1 MDESTAPSTTP
12 NPTAPNPVP
21 NGQEGPSP
29 EQATVA
35 NWLREDFNAGK
46 MTADQFAEAMQELTG
61 EEDTQGPDTRT
72 DSQKEFDSA
81 FPPAKPE
88 HYTFPPAAPGE
99 QMSPEMR
106 AAEMTTRSWLS
117 TGLFSR
123 EHGSALAVEVDRVAR
138 KIEHF
143 TPAQHELFARSERLV
158 LEKVWGADTQKNLSI
173 AKAFVREVAEK
184 HPQIIDFLDQ
194 TGLGNS
200 SGVIIGLYHQ
210 AERLAARNGDSL

>member
-1 MDESTAPSTTP
+1 MDEPTLNTTP
-12 NPTAPNPVP
+12 NPATSDPAP
-21 NGQEGPSP
+21 NGQDAPSP

-61 EEDTQGPDTRT
+61 QEDTQGLDMRT
-72 DSQKEFDSA
+72 PEQKDYDAS
-81 FPPAKPE
+81 FPPARAEDFNFPFPE
-88 HYTFPPAAPGE
+88 HGVSMTADMKAADTMARG
-99 QMSPEMR
+99 
-106 AAEMTTRSWLS
+106 WLA
-117 TGLFSR
+117 TGLFTK

-143 TPAQHELFARSERLV
+143 TPAEHELFARSERLV

-210 AERLAARNGDSL
+210 AERLAARNGESL

>member
-1 MDESTAPSTTP
+1 MDELTLKTNP
-12 NPTAPNPVP
+12 NPSAPDPAP
-21 NGQEGPSP
+21 NGQEASSL
-29 EQATVA
+29 EHTTVA
-35 NWLREDFNAGK
+35 NWLQEDFNAGK
-46 MTADQFAEAMQELTG
+46 LTADEFATALEELNG
-61 EEDTQGPDTRT
+61 SDDTQGPDTRT
-72 DSQKEFDSA
+72 ESQKEHDAS

-99 QMSPEMR
+99 QISSEIR
-106 AAEMTTRSWLS
+106 AAEMTTRTWLS
-117 TGLFSR
+117 TALFSR
-123 EHGSALAVEVDRVAR
+123 EHGSALAAEVDRTAR
-138 KIEHF
+138 RIEHF

-158 LEKVWGADTQKNLSI
+158 LEKVWGAETQKNLSI

-184 HPQIIDFLDQ
+184 HPQIIDFLNQ

>member
-1 MDESTAPSTTP
+1 MDELTLNTNP
-12 NPTAPNPVP
+12 NPRAPNPAP
-21 NGQEGPSP
+21 NGQEGPSL

-35 NWLREDFNAGK
+35 TWLREDFNVGK
-46 MTADQFAEAMQELTG
+46 MTADEFATAMQELTG
-61 EEDTQGPDTRT
+61 EEDTQGPDMRT
-72 DSQKEFDSA
+72 ESQKEYDASI
-81 FPPAKPE
+81 PPAKPE

-99 QMSPEMR
+99 QLTPEMR
-106 AAEMTTRSWLS
+106 AAEMTTRTWLS

-123 EHGSALAVEVDRVAR
+123 EHGSALAVEADRVAR
-138 KIEHF
+138 KIEYF
-143 TPAQHELFARSERLV
+143 IPAQHELFARSERLV

-184 HPQIIDFLDQ
+184 HPQIIDFLNQ

>member
-1 MDESTAPSTTP
+1 MDDLTLNTNP
-12 NPTAPNPVP
+12 NPRAPNPAP
-21 NGQEGPSP
+21 DGQDGLSP
-29 EQATVA
+29 EQTAFT

-46 MTADQFAEAMQELTG
+46 MTADELATAMQELTG

-72 DSQKEFDSA
+72 ESQKEHDAS
-81 FPPAKPE
+81 FPPAAPE
-88 HYTFPPAAPGE
+88 HYTFPSAAPGE
-99 QMSPEMR
+99 QLTPDMR
-106 AAEMTTRSWLS
+106 AAEMTTRTWLS
-117 TGLFSR
+117 TALFSR
-123 EHGSALAVEVDRVAR
+123 EHGSALAAEVDRTAR
-138 KIEHF
+138 RIEHF

-184 HPQIIDFLDQ
+184 HPQIIDFLNQ

>member
-1 MDESTAPSTTP
+1 MDEVTLNTNP
-12 NPTAPNPVP
+12 NPSAPNPAP

-29 EQATVA
+29 EQTTVA

-61 EEDTQGPDTRT
+61 QEDTQADTRT
-72 DSQKEFDSA
+72 ESQKEFDSA
-81 FPPAKPE
+81 FPPAQPE
-88 HYTFPPAAPGE
+88 HYTFPPSAPGE
-99 QMSPEMR
+99 QATPEMR
-106 AAEMTTRSWLS
+106 AADLTTRTWLS
-117 TGLFSR
+117 TALFSR
-123 EHGSALAVEVDRVAR
+123 EHGSALAAEVDRTAR
-138 KIEHF
+138 RIEHF

-210 AERLAARNGDSL
+210 AERLAARNGESL

>member
-1 MDESTAPSTTP
+1 MDELTLNTDPHSG
-12 NPTAPNPVP
+12 APNPAP
-21 NGQEGPSP
+21 NGQDGPSL

-46 MTADQFAEAMQELTG
+46 LTADQFAEAMQELTG
-61 EEDTQGPDTRT
+61 EEDTQTPDTRT
-72 DSQKEFDSA
+72 ESQKDYDAS

-99 QMSPEMR
+99 QMSPEMKT
-106 AAEMTTRSWLS
+106 ADLMTRTWLS

-123 EHGSALAVEVDRVAR
+123 EHGSALAVEADRVAR